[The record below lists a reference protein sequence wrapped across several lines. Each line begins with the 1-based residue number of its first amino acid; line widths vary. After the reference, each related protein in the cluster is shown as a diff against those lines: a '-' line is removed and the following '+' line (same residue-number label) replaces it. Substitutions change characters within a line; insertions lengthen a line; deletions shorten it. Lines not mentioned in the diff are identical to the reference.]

1 MNNLIN
7 RQFLSPAIKHAAA
20 VSCVAMMLFSGCAGS
35 GTTVR
40 ARTAA
45 KPGNPVQQPSPA
57 PLGPPAARI
66 VSVNADLGFV
76 VVDFGSLT
84 VPTPGTQ
91 VSIYHGGKRV
101 GVVRITEPVHAP
113 LATADVVEGEVRM
126 GDEAR

>member
-7 RQFLSPAIKHAAA
+7 RQFLLPAVQRAIAISCAAM
-20 VSCVAMMLFSGCAGS
+20 VFCLGCAGS

-40 ARTAA
+40 ARTAV
-45 KPGNPVQQPSPA
+45 KPVNPVQQPVPA

-76 VVDFGSLT
+76 VVDFGSLA

-101 GVVRITEPVHAP
+101 GAVRITEPVHAP

-126 GDEAR
+126 GDEVR

>member
-1 MNNLIN
+1 MNNRIN
-7 RQFLSPAIKHAAA
+7 RQFLSPAIKRAAA
-20 VSCVAMMLFSGCAGS
+20 ISCATMMLFSGCAGS
-35 GTTVR
+35 GPTVR

-45 KPGNPVQQPSPA
+45 KPGNPGLQPSPA

-76 VVDFGSLT
+76 VVDFGPLT

-101 GVVRITEPVHAP
+101 GAVRITEPVHAP